1 MSRSFQLFVSSLVLC
16 GLLSAPPAGA
26 QHRHRAPPAKGKKKG
41 HRRPAP
47 EPSMPVRKS
56 PVVSSFVPQNG
67 PPRSIVLIKGDNF
80 DATTKVRFNG
90 RWLKIVQRSKKT
102 LEVRLH
108 PRAVTDHFVI
118 HKAGFPDLST
128 SKPFNVIRPPKIH
141 NFKPRRGGPGTR
153 IKIFGQHFL
162 PDDVFVVG
170 NVELQTRRIK
180 PHRARVIIPA
190 GAVSGKIGVKRSGR
204 VIARSRGPFDV
215 IGAPPIVTDFQP
227 TQGPRGEV
235 VKINGK
241 NFEGT
246 DWVELN
252 RKRVPIRN
260 RSHKHI
266 DVQIGNHTSGRFLIR
281 GRHGRHAFSAGTF
294 SVLRPPVV
302 RRFFPPFGPPGTRV
316 TLLGAAFAP
325 GDQVYVGRAM
335 LTIRTQTEN
344 KIVAE
349 LPAGVSSGRVFVKR
363 AQRSFFARGRF
374 EVIHPPVITDIEPK
388 MAPPKAVIKI
398 AGRNFLPG
406 TRVLLA
412 GRSMRVV
419 RRRLPNEV
427 EVEVPPNGR
436 TGQIVV
442 VTRGGSVKTPFAFR
456 VAQFAQIS
464 SFFPL
469 HAPPK
474 ANVTIRGT
482 HFHKGVKVFFLRSAL
497 PIERQTARMIQVA
510 IPEHLKGKTAR
521 FRLESYGRSIESRLP
536 FRVDVPKPPVEFTFH
551 PETARRG
558 GEVTLFLTPPRP
570 NITVFYNGRPLPK
583 KVLAGGRRIV
593 ITIPGDG
600 RSGFFEIEF
609 NEKRY
614 RAKKRLR
621 VR

>member
-1 MSRSFQLFVSSLVLC
+1 MSRSFLLFVSSLVLC
-16 GLLSAPPAGA
+16 GLLAAPPAGA

-47 EPSMPVRKS
+47 EPSMPVRKA
-56 PVVSSFVPQNG
+56 PVVNSFAPLEG
-67 PPRSIVLIKGDNF
+67 PPRSIVVIKGHHF

-90 RWLKIVQRSKKT
+90 RWLKIVHRDQKSI
-102 LEVRLH
+102 EVRIH
-108 PRAVTDHFVI
+108 PQAVSDHFVV

-153 IKIFGQHFL
+153 FKISGEHFL
-162 PDDVFVVG
+162 PGDLFVVG
-170 NVELQTRRIK
+170 NVELQIKRIK
-180 PHRARVIIPA
+180 PHRARVVVPN
-190 GAVSGKIGVKRSGR
+190 GAVSGRIGVKRNGR
-204 VIARSRGPFDV
+204 VIARSAGAFDV
-215 IGAPPIVTDFQP
+215 IGAPPIVTDFRP
-227 TQGPRGEV
+227 TQGHRGAMV
-235 VKINGK
+235 RINGK
-241 NFEGT
+241 NFEGG

-252 RKRVPIRN
+252 RRRVPIHTRN
-260 RSHKHI
+260 PNFFEVK
-266 DVQIGNHTSGRFLIR
+266 IGNHTSGRFLIR
-281 GRHGRHAFSAGTF
+281 GRHGRHALSAGTF

-325 GDQVYVGRAM
+325 GDQVFVGGAM

-349 LPAGVSSGRVFVKR
+349 LPAGVSSGQVFVKR
-363 AQRSFFARGRF
+363 GPRSFFARGRF
-374 EVIHPPVITDIEPK
+374 EVIHPPVITDIDPK
-388 MAPPKAVIKI
+388 MAPPKAIIKI
-398 AGRNFLPG
+398 EGRNFLPG

-412 GRSMRVV
+412 GRPMRVV

-427 EVEVPPNGR
+427 EVEVPANGR

-469 HAPPK
+469 HAPPGGK
-474 ANVTIRGT
+474 VTIRGT
-482 HFHKGVKVFFLRSAL
+482 RFHKGMKVFFLRTAM
-497 PIERQTARMIQVA
+497 PIHLQTANMIQVI

-521 FRLESYGRSIESRLP
+521 FRLESYGRPIESRLP

-551 PETARRG
+551 PESARRG

-570 NITVFYNGRPLPK
+570 NVTVFYNGRPLPK
-583 KVLAGGRRIV
+583 KVLAGGQRII

-600 RSGFFEIEF
+600 RSGFFELEF
-609 NEKRY
+609 NGKRY
-614 RAKKRLR
+614 RAQKRLR